1 MAEKNK
7 NQTAQERA
15 RMREIVGAQSSE
27 RFCASATCT
36 SKDEPILKKDLFPI
50 VMAYPRRTVFYHR
63 SCTTALN

>member
-15 RMREIVGAQSSE
+15 RMRETIGAQ
-27 RFCASATCT
+27 ASGRYCNAGACPT
-36 SKDEPILKKDLFPI
+36 KAEPILRKDLFPV

-63 SCTTALN
+63 SCTTQI